1 MKSSTLLLCALV
13 ALCVAGKLQAK
24 SVNVNTDDDDDD
36 DDDEEDLDLT
46 GETAKLPGLCWLC
59 KWGPNKVKKQLGKN
73 GTAALITDKLN
84 KMCAQAGLL
93 KSMCQKFVK
102 SHISVLVEELT
113 TSDNVR
119 TICGNIKACK
129 KKEAFAERM
138 HDVETEMELEE
149 YI

>member
-24 SVNVNTDDDDDD
+24 SVNVSTDDDD

-46 GETAKLPGLCWLC
+46 GEPAGLPGLCWLC
-59 KWGPNKVKKQLGKN
+59 KWGLNKVKKQLGKN
-73 GTAALITDKLN
+73 ETAAIITDKLN
-84 KMCAQAGLL
+84 KMCSHAGLL
-93 KSMCQKFVK
+93 KSRCQKFVK

-119 TICGNIKACK
+119 TICVNLKACK
-129 KKEAFAERM
+129 KKEDFAKRM
-138 HDVETEMELEE
+138 HDLEMEMEMELEE